1 MKFLAWVLLA
11 LVLIPAESA
20 SEPNRCILGANRKT
34 SCKSSSETTKLTRI
48 RDQRGA
54 TSPAR

>member
-20 SEPNRCILGANRKT
+20 SEPNRCILGGQPKDELQVQFRNHKT
-34 SCKSSSETTKLTRI
+34 HSN
-48 RDQRGA
+48 
-54 TSPAR
+54 P